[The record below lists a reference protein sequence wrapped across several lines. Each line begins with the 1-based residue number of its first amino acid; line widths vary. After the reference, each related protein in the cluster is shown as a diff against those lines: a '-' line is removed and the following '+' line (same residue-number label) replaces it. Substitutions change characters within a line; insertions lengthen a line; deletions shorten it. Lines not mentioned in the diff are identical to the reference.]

1 MTKLLLMKC
10 HFLLKGNIK
19 TKIRICFI
27 VLNLCCYCFA
37 YSEWEYCLR
46 FRIVKSIKI
55 NKEIII
61 YIHIYLYIQGC
72 VHACIYSTYI
82 CTHTYIH
89 TYMHTYTQAYCIY
102 IYTYRIHTHTH
113 THTHSDTYTEPV
125 FVSKEMRACMNTHVY
140 IRTYA
145 SKHIYIYIYIYT
157 CIVTY

>member
-61 YIHIYLYIQGC
+61 YI
-72 VHACIYSTYI
+72 
-82 CTHTYIH
+82 
-89 TYMHTYTQAYCIY
+89 YTY
-102 IYTYRIHTHTH
+102 IYTYRDACMHAYTLHTYVHIHTFIHTCIHTRRHIAYTYIRTAYTHTH
-113 THTHSDTYTEPV
+113 THTHIQIHILNLCLYQKKCV
-125 FVSKEMRACMNTHVY
+125 HAW
-140 IRTYA
+140 IRTCTYV
-145 SKHIYIYIYIYT
+145 HMLVNIYIYIYIY
-157 CIVTY
+157 IRA